1 MVISKGSGGSNCGGV
16 KWSHGWLITNKFRVR
31 FLVPQLTIG
40 GVPMSKRANDVEA
53 QVLALLDIV
62 NNNYIQAIKLVCDD
76 IEVKESCDKDL

>member
-1 MVISKGSGGSNCGGV
+1 
-16 KWSHGWLITNKFRVR
+16 
-31 FLVPQLTIG
+31 
-40 GVPMSKRANDVEA
+40 MSKRANDVEA